1 VGDTVQQLSVEGLEV
16 GYGRAASVV
25 NDVSLR
31 LGAGEETVILGANG
45 AGKSTLLLAIAGLLP
60 VRAGRVT
67 LDGKDITSASPHE
80 RVRLGLVLGLE
91 GHRVV
96 NELSVEDNLRL
107 ALYSV
112 GGKWS
117 RREVKERVE
126 NSLGRF
132 EILGKYRKRM
142 AGTMSG
148 GEQQMLVMARLMI
161 TDASVLL
168 VDEPSLGLS
177 PLIIRKVYEMLGDAR
192 RAGKSTVIVEQSA
205 NNVLQGSDSAF
216 VLRDSRLQKFD
227 TGASREELARA
238 YLGA

>member
-1 VGDTVQQLSVEGLEV
+1 MADAPQLVVNGLEV

-25 NDVSLR
+25 RDVSLT
-31 LGAGEETVILGANG
+31 LGQGQEAVILGANG

-60 VRAGRVT
+60 SRAGRVT
-67 LDGKDITSASPHE
+67 LNGEDISSASPHE

-107 ALYSV
+107 ALYSL
-112 GGKWS
+112 GGRWS

-126 NSLGRF
+126 RSLGRF

-148 GEQQMLVMARLMI
+148 GEQQMLVMARLFI

-177 PLIIRKVYEMLGDAR
+177 PLIIDRVYQMLRDAR
-192 RAGKSTVIVEQSA
+192 REGKTTVVVEQSA
-205 NNVLQGSDSAF
+205 NDVLQSSDSSF
-216 VLRDSRLQKFD
+216 VLRNSRLERFD
-227 TGASREELARA
+227 ASASREDLARA
-238 YLGA
+238 YLG

>member
-1 VGDTVQQLSVEGLEV
+1 MADAPQLVVDGLEV

-25 NDVSLR
+25 RDVSLT
-31 LGAGEETVILGANG
+31 LGQGQEAVILGANG

-60 VRAGRVT
+60 SRAGRVT
-67 LDGKDITSASPHE
+67 LNGEDISSASPYE

-107 ALYSV
+107 ALYSL
-112 GGKWS
+112 GGRWS

-126 NSLGRF
+126 RSLGRF

-148 GEQQMLVMARLMI
+148 GEQQMLVMARLFI

-177 PLIIRKVYEMLGDAR
+177 PLIIDRVYQMLRDAR
-192 RAGKSTVIVEQSA
+192 REGKTTVVVEQSA
-205 NNVLQGSDSAF
+205 NDVLQSSDSSF
-216 VLRDSRLQKFD
+216 VLRNSRLERFD
-227 TGASREELARA
+227 ASASREDLARA
-238 YLGA
+238 YLG

>member
-1 VGDTVQQLSVEGLEV
+1 MADVPQLFVEGLEV

-25 NDVSLR
+25 NDVSLE
-31 LGAGEETVILGANG
+31 LGTGKETVILGPNG

-60 VRAGRVT
+60 VRSGRISLHGTDV
-67 LDGKDITSASPHE
+67 TSASPHE

-96 NELSVEDNLRL
+96 NELTVEDNLRL
-107 ALYSV
+107 SLYSI
-112 GGKWS
+112 GGQWS

-126 NSLGRF
+126 RSLGRF
-132 EILGKYRKRM
+132 EILGKYRKRL

-148 GEQQMLVMARLMI
+148 GEQQMLVMARLFI

-177 PLIIRKVYEMLGDAR
+177 PLIIKRVYEMLGEAR
-192 RAGKSTVIVEQSA
+192 QAGKSTVVVEQSA
-205 NNVLQGSDSAF
+205 NDVLRGSDSSY
-216 VLRDSRLQKFD
+216 VLRNSRLQKFD
-227 TGASREELARA
+227 AGASRAELARA
-238 YLGA
+238 YLG

>member
-1 VGDTVQQLSVEGLEV
+1 MADVPQLAVEGLEI

-25 NDVSLR
+25 NDVSLQ
-31 LGAGEETVILGANG
+31 LGAGKETVILGANG

-60 VRAGRVT
+60 LRAGRIT
-67 LDGKDITSASPHE
+67 LHGTDITDASPHE

-107 ALYSV
+107 SLYSV

-126 NSLGRF
+126 SSLGRF
-132 EILGKYRKRM
+132 EILGKYRGRL

-148 GEQQMLVMARLMI
+148 GEQQMLVMARLFI

-177 PLIIRKVYEMLGDAR
+177 PLITKRVYEMLGDAR
-192 RAGKSTVIVEQSA
+192 QAGKSTVVVEQSA
-205 NNVLQGSDSAF
+205 NDILLGSDSAF
-216 VLRDSRLQKFD
+216 VLRESRLQKFD
-227 TGASREELARA
+227 AGASREDLARA
-238 YLGA
+238 YLG

>member
-1 VGDTVQQLSVEGLEV
+1 MAEAPQLVVNGLEV

-25 NDVSLR
+25 RDVSLT
-31 LGAGEETVILGANG
+31 LGQGQEAVILGANG

-60 VRAGRVT
+60 SRAGRVT
-67 LDGKDITSASPHE
+67 LNGEDISSASPHE

-107 ALYSV
+107 ALYSL
-112 GGKWS
+112 GGRWS

-126 NSLGRF
+126 RSLGRF

-148 GEQQMLVMARLMI
+148 GEQQMLVMARLFI

-177 PLIIRKVYEMLGDAR
+177 PLIIDRVYQMLRDAR
-192 RAGKSTVIVEQSA
+192 REGKTTVVVEQSA
-205 NNVLQGSDSAF
+205 NDVLQSSDSSF
-216 VLRDSRLQKFD
+216 VLRNSRLERFD
-227 TGASREELARA
+227 ASASREDLARA
-238 YLGA
+238 YLG

>member
-1 VGDTVQQLSVEGLEV
+1 VGDVPQLAVEGLEV

-25 NDVSLR
+25 KDVSLE
-31 LGAGEETVILGANG
+31 LADGEEAVILGANG

-60 VRAGRVT
+60 TRAGRVS
-67 LDGKDITSASPHE
+67 LHGKDITGASAHE

-107 ALYSV
+107 ALYSI
-112 GGKWS
+112 GGRWS

-126 NSLGRF
+126 SSLGRF
-132 EILGKYRKRM
+132 EILGKYRKRL

-148 GEQQMLVMARLMI
+148 GEQQMLVMARLFI

-177 PLIIRKVYEMLGDAR
+177 PLIISRVYEMLGDAR
-192 RAGKSTVIVEQSA
+192 RAGKTTVIVEQSA
-205 NNVLQGSDSAF
+205 NDVLRGSDSSY
-216 VLRDSRLQKFD
+216 VLKQSRLERFD
-227 TGASREELARA
+227 PGVSREDIARA
-238 YLGA
+238 YLG

>member
-1 VGDTVQQLSVEGLEV
+1 MADAPQLVVDGLEV

-25 NDVSLR
+25 RDVSLT
-31 LGAGEETVILGANG
+31 LGQGQEAVILGANG

-60 VRAGRVT
+60 SRAGRVT
-67 LDGKDITSASPHE
+67 LNGEDISSASPHE

-107 ALYSV
+107 ALYSL
-112 GGKWS
+112 GGRWS

-126 NSLGRF
+126 RSLGRF

-148 GEQQMLVMARLMI
+148 GEQQMLVMARLFI

-177 PLIIRKVYEMLGDAR
+177 PLIIDRVYQMLRDAR
-192 RAGKSTVIVEQSA
+192 REGKTTVVVEQSA
-205 NNVLQGSDSAF
+205 NDVLQSSDSSF
-216 VLRDSRLQKFD
+216 VLRNSRLERFD
-227 TGASREELARA
+227 ASASREDLARA
-238 YLGA
+238 YLG